1 MKAFTICYL
10 FIYLFFLKPN
20 FYESNFFLFSCRD
33 EKDGSEREEC
43 TYANLLPFC
52 IMNSKK

>member
-10 FIYLFFLKPN
+10 FFFFLKPN